1 MLSFTKTVP
10 KMKQVIAV
18 LANDLHVS
26 KDNISEFN
34 KNWDEL
40 LDVCSKTDCC
50 WDIVIGGD
58 LWESRPGQTLN
69 TFLAVKQAILK
80 ATTKY
85 DFLLTIAEGNHCKV
99 NQEEIEGWSH
109 IFSEYKNVEVV
120 DVYKLMRWEGTKQCL
135 GVMSYFPEQGSF
147 TQHLNEFKA
156 YIQKA
161 SVNLS
166 DVTLYIHQGI
176 AGGIGG
182 YVADTDLPTDL
193 FDEFK
198 QVLVGHYHN
207 RIHIPD
213 TNIYYIGSS
222 RQKDFGEDEAKG
234 YTLFYDDGSFEF
246 VENKVN
252 IRYKN
257 IELNAKELETINLD
271 ELSDPSYKVKLKVK
285 CDAKDKKKVDRNALL
300 GMGFNRVEII
310 EQKKKE
316 TVQQSSI
323 DEKYDTNTIKKEYA
337 DFCAKEDIDPELGET
352 YLNKIK

>member
-1 MLSFTKTVP
+1 
-10 KMKQVIAV
+10 MKQVIAV
-18 LANDLHVS
+18 LVNDLHVS

-40 LDVCSKTDCC
+40 LDVCAKTNYC

-80 ATTKY
+80 ATQKY
-85 DFLLTIAEGNHCKV
+85 DFSLTIAEGNHCKV

-120 DVYKLMRWEGTKQCL
+120 DVFKLMRWEGTKQCL

-147 TQHLNEFKA
+147 VQHLEDFKA
-156 YIQKA
+156 HIKK
-161 SVNLS
+161 VNVSLS

-182 YVADTDLPTDL
+182 YVADTDLPTEL

-213 TNIYYIGSS
+213 TSIYYIGSS

-257 IELNAKELETINLD
+257 IEVTAKELADMNVA
-271 ELSDPSYKVKLKVK
+271 ELSDPNYRVKLKVK
-285 CDAKDKKKVDRNALL
+285 CDAKDKKKVDRNTLL
-300 GMGFNRVEII
+300 EMGFNRVEIV
-310 EQKKKE
+310 ESKKKE
-316 TVQQSSI
+316 ITQQSSI
-323 DEKYDTNTIKKEYA
+323 DEKYDTNTIKKEYV
-337 DFCAKEDIDPELGET
+337 DFCSKENIDPELGNS

>member
-1 MLSFTKTVP
+1 
-10 KMKQVIAV
+10 MKQVIAV
-18 LANDLHVS
+18 LVNDLHVS
-26 KDNISEFN
+26 KDNIAEFN

-40 LDVCSKTDCC
+40 LEVCTKTDSC

-58 LWESRPGQTLN
+58 LWESRPGQTLS
-69 TFLAVKQAILK
+69 TLLAVKQAILK
-80 ATTKY
+80 ATIKH
-85 DFLLTIAEGNHCKV
+85 DLSLTIAEGNHCKV

-120 DVYKLMRWEGTKQCL
+120 DVFNLMRWGDTKQCL

-147 TQHLNEFKA
+147 VQRLEDFKA
-156 YIQKA
+156 YIEKQD
-161 SVNLS
+161 VNLS

-176 AGGIGG
+176 AGGIEG
-182 YVADTDLPTDL
+182 YVADTDLPTSL
-193 FDEFK
+193 FDDFK

-222 RQKDFGEDEAKG
+222 RQKDFGEDGAKG

-257 IELNAKELETINLD
+257 VEVTAKELESID
-271 ELSDPSYKVKLKVK
+271 VPELSDPNFRVKLKVK
-285 CDAKDKKKVDRNALL
+285 CDSKDTKKVDRNILL
-300 GMGFNRVEII
+300 EMGFNRVEIV
-310 EQKKKE
+310 ERKKKE

-323 DEKYDTNTIKKEYA
+323 DEKYDTNTIKKEYI
-337 DFCAKEDIDPELGET
+337 DFCVKENIDSELGET

>member
-1 MLSFTKTVP
+1 
-10 KMKQVIAV
+10 MKQVIAV

-40 LDVCSKTDCC
+40 LDVCAKTNYC

-80 ATTKY
+80 ATQKY
-85 DFLLTIAEGNHCKV
+85 DFSLTIAEGNHCKV

-120 DVYKLMRWEGTKQCL
+120 DVFKLMRWEGTKQCL

-147 TQHLNEFKA
+147 VQHLEDFKA
-156 YIQKA
+156 HIKK
-161 SVNLS
+161 VNVSLS

-182 YVADTDLPTDL
+182 YVADTDLPTEL

-207 RIHIPD
+207 RIRIPD
-213 TNIYYIGSS
+213 TSIYYIGSS

-257 IELNAKELETINLD
+257 IEVTAKELAD
-271 ELSDPSYKVKLKVK
+271 MDVAELSDPNYRVKLKVK
-285 CDAKDKKKVDRNALL
+285 CDAKDKKKVDRSTLL
-300 GMGFNRVEII
+300 EMGFNRVEIV
-310 EQKKKE
+310 ESKKKE
-316 TVQQSSI
+316 VTQQSSI
-323 DEKYDTNTIKKEYA
+323 DEKYDTNTIKKEYV
-337 DFCAKEDIDPELGET
+337 DFCSKENIDPELGNS